1 MGLKYN
7 NIKAT
12 LRNTTFQI
20 QQIHSVKK
28 KNLYQPSHLH

>member
-20 QQIHSVKK
+20 QQINTVKK
-28 KNLYQPSHLH
+28 KN